1 MKGKIGVIKKLGES
15 SLNLRKGAIFR
26 LAVATISL
34 SMANEISRGQLVM
47 SEAEASLQI
56 GKALGLDCEGKEEV
70 VLSKLEDLE
79 AQDKQRVQQREGDV
93 D

>member
-1 MKGKIGVIKKLGES
+1 
-15 SLNLRKGAIFR
+15 
-26 LAVATISL
+26 
-34 SMANEISRGQLVM
+34 MANETSRGRLVM

-56 GKALGLDCEGKEEV
+56 GKALGLDYEGKEEE
-70 VLSKLEDLE
+70 VLSKLENLE